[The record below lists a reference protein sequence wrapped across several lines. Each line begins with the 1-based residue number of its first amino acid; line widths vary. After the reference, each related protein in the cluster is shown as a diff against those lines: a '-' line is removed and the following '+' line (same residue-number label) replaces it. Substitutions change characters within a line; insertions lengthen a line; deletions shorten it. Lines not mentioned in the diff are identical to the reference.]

1 MTAEQFNH
9 RLLGLQQ
16 KMFSYALTLTAN
28 EEDAN
33 DLVQETN
40 FRALSSREK
49 FVMNTNFSAWM
60 HTIMRNSFINNYRR
74 KYKMRQAPMLV
85 DEVNYLSNKYYTDDT
100 PDVIHYTGEIRSQ
113 MNKLEGEFKQPLTM
127 HMEGYK
133 YKEIA
138 EQLDMPIGTVKSR
151 IFFGR
156 KKLQKM
162 IEFAID

>member
-9 RLLGLQQ
+9 SLLGLQQ
-16 KMFSYALTLTAN
+16 KMLSYALTLTAN

-33 DLVQETN
+33 DLLQETN

-74 KYKMRQAPMLV
+74 RYKMRQAPMLV
-85 DEVNYLSNKYYTDDT
+85 DEVNYLSNMYYTHDT
-100 PDVIHYTGEIRSQ
+100 PDVLHYTGEIHKH
-113 MNKLEGEFKQPLTM
+113 MNNLDTDFKKPLKM

-138 EQLDMPIGTVKSR
+138 ETLEMPIGTVKSR

-162 IEFAID
+162 IE

>member
-16 KMFSYALTLTAN
+16 RMFSYALTLTTN

-33 DLVQETN
+33 DLLQETN
-40 FRALSSREK
+40 YRALSSREK

-74 KYKMRQAPMLV
+74 RYKMRQAPMLV
-85 DEVNYLSNKYYTDDT
+85 DEVNYLSNMYYTNDT
-100 PDVIHYTGEIRSQ
+100 PDRLHYTGEIRTH
-113 MNKLEGEFKQPLTM
+113 MNSLDNDFKQPLTM

-138 EQLDMPIGTVKSR
+138 EKLDMPIGTVKSR

-156 KKLQKM
+156 KKLQQL
-162 IEFAID
+162 IE

>member
-16 KMFSYALTLTAN
+16 KMFCYALTLTTN
-28 EEDAN
+28 EDEAN

-49 FVMNTNFSAWM
+49 FVINTNFSAWM

-74 KYKMRQAPMLV
+74 RYKMRQAPMLV
-85 DEVNYLSNKYYTDDT
+85 DEINYLSNRYYTNDA
-100 PDVIHYTGEIRSQ
+100 PDIIHYTGEIRKQISS
-113 MNKLEGEFKQPLTM
+113 LDSDFRQPLTM
-127 HMEGYK
+127 HMEGFK

-138 EQLDMPIGTVKSR
+138 EKLEMPIGTVKSR

-162 IEFAID
+162 ID

>member
-1 MTAEQFNH
+1 MTAEQFNY

-16 KMFSYALTLTAN
+16 RMFSYALTLTTN

-33 DLVQETN
+33 DLLQETN
-40 FRALSSREK
+40 YRALSSREK
-49 FVMNTNFSAWM
+49 FVINTNFSAWM

-74 KYKMRQAPMLV
+74 RYKMRQAPMLV
-85 DEVNYLSNKYYTDDT
+85 DEVNYLSNKYYTNDT
-100 PDVIHYTGEIRSQ
+100 PDRLHYTGEIRTH
-113 MNKLEGEFKQPLTM
+113 MNNLDNDFKQPLTM

-138 EQLDMPIGTVKSR
+138 EKLEMPIGTVKSR

-156 KKLQKM
+156 KKLQQL
-162 IEFAID
+162 ID

>member
-16 KMFSYALTLTAN
+16 RMFSYALTLTTN

-33 DLVQETN
+33 DLLQETN

-74 KYKMRQAPMLV
+74 RYKMRQAPMLV
-85 DEVNYLSNKYYTDDT
+85 DEVNYLSNKYYTNDT
-100 PDVIHYTGEIRSQ
+100 PDILHYTNEISNH
-113 MNKLEGEFKQPLTM
+113 MSNLDGDFKRPLTM

-138 EQLDMPIGTVKSR
+138 DKLEMPIGTVKSR

-162 IEFAID
+162 IE